1 MLVTTKTCGA
11 VLYRTEPKLYSEGVT
26 TIAGCADGAVVGTAV
41 LETTVDVL
49 GNGFVVLIGT
59 DVVLIGTDVV
69 LVNGFVVLIGTVVV
83 FVVLTLAIVVSVV
96 LIGTVSATVV

>member
-1 MLVTTKTCGA
+1 MLVTTKSCGS

-26 TIAGCADGAVVGTAV
+26 AIAGGVAGTVVAGTVVGAAV
-41 LETTVDVL
+41 LEATVDVL

-69 LVNGFVVLIGTVVV
+69 LGNAF
-83 FVVLTLAIVVSVV
+83 VV